1 MSIHWLSENS
11 KRALIQEAHSGS
23 RRVVQDTK
31 RSKTPTQEHLPTTSI
46 EWRLSNSKKKKKR
59 KKAKSRAKNKSLQPE
74 QVRDLSTRWMEDLL
88 GLALTAPWIITVP
101 YLLSTP
107 AFEQMIIVC
116 SVLKLPMQG
125 FTCEGFLPALL
136 SSGAF
141 IQKLATRGGRGGR
154 SLPVSLSW
162 WAHGINKQLA
172 QPELQSI
179 AKGPADTAHL
189 LNHRFPDKSMAT
201 QTRF

>member
-1 MSIHWLSENS
+1 MGASPY
-11 KRALIQEAHSGS
+11 RS
-23 RRVVQDTK
+23 RWMKAQQFQK
-31 RSKTPTQEHLPTTSI
+31 E
-46 EWRLSNSKKKKKR
+46 KKKKR
-59 KKAKSRAKNKSLQPE
+59 ERKEKSRAKNKSLQPE
-74 QVRDLSTRWMEDLL
+74 QVRDLSTRRMEEDLL

-107 AFEQMIIVC
+107 AFEQTIIAR
-116 SVLKLPMQG
+116 SVLKRPMQG

-136 SSGAF
+136 SSGVF
-141 IQKLATRGGRGGR
+141 IQKLATPGGRGGR
-154 SLPVSLSW
+154 RPPVSLSW
-162 WAHGINKQLA
+162 WAQGVNKQLA

-179 AKGPADTAHL
+179 AKGPAGTVHL